1 MDTEEI
7 RKYALL
13 MQEMDLSGLEIDEK
27 NGTVR
32 LERHMDPPAG
42 YPVVQTLSAGSQVVS
57 QPQQTAAGSSA
68 TPAGPGA
75 VGSTSSAD
83 YISVTSPMV
92 GTFYQASEASADPYV
107 KVGDHV
113 DAGSVLC
120 IIEAMKLMNEIP
132 AEISGE
138 VIAVCVSDGQTV
150 EYGTELFR
158 IRVQ

>member
-1 MDTEEI
+1 MKTEDI

-13 MQEMDLSGLEIDEK
+13 MREMDLSGLEIDEK

-42 YPVVQTLSAGSQVVS
+42 YPVVQTLSAGSSAANTPAVM
-57 QPQQTAAGSSA
+57 AGS
-68 TPAGPGA
+68 GG
-75 VGSTSSAD
+75 VGEPVSAD

-92 GTFYQASEASADPYV
+92 GTFYQAPEASADPYV

-113 DAGSVLC
+113 NAGSVLC

-132 AEISGE
+132 AGISGE